1 MNNKL
6 NIAIAGLGT
15 VGSST
20 INLIE
25 KNKNILYSRSGI
37 KLNIVGIL
45 AKNKFKDRQIRV
57 SRPAVVLA
65 VPGPGETLHLGY
77 KKKLGQRY

>member
-1 MNNKL
+1 MINKL

-25 KNKNILYSRSGI
+25 KNKNILYLKSGI
-37 KLNIVGIL
+37 RLNIVGIL
-45 AKNKFKDRQIRV
+45 AKNKSTNSAIIVMGF
-57 SRPAVVLA
+57 
-65 VPGPGETLHLGY
+65 HLSDCVMGLKVQHADSTQY
-77 KKKLGQRY
+77 CL

>member
-1 MNNKL
+1 MINKL

-25 KNKNILYSRSGI
+25 KNKNIF
-37 KLNIVGIL
+37 KVEPIVFGMPDTPTPTSVSL
-45 AKNKFKDRQIRV
+45 TKN
-57 SRPAVVLA
+57 
-65 VPGPGETLHLGY
+65 Y
-77 KKKLGQRY
+77 